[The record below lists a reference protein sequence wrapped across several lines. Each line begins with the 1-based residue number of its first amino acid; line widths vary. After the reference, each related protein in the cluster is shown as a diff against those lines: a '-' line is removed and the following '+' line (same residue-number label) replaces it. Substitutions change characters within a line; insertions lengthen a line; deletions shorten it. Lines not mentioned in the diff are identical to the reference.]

1 MASLQQSPAWQA
13 LQQHFEQVKELHM
26 RDLFAQDPQ
35 RFEEC
40 SLIFDDILLDYSKN
54 RITKETISLLCDLAR
69 DRDLDTWREKLFSGE
84 KINHTEERAVLHTAL
99 RDHGSKPVCIDG
111 EDVKPKI
118 KAMQSRM
125 RDIAHAVRSR
135 EWRGIT
141 GQPITDVVNI
151 GVGGSDLGPVMAYE
165 ALRPYAIHD
174 LKMHFVSNVDES
186 HIADT
191 LEMIKPETTLFIV
204 VSKSFITQD
213 TLVNARTARHWL
225 VNGSSNPNKVLKHH
239 MLAVTEKQAAAE
251 GFGIATENILP
262 MWDWVGGRYS
272 LWSAVGL
279 SIAIA
284 VGMDS
289 FEELLEGASDMDEH
303 FRTAPCEENIP
314 VILALLGIW
323 YNNFFNAHT
332 YAVLP
337 YDQYLH
343 RLPPYLRQQDM
354 ESNGKRITR
363 EGEEVD
369 YATGP
374 AIFGQLGISGQH
386 AFYQLMHQGTQII
399 PADILA
405 PVNRHHDIPEHHRLL
420 LSNVFAQTEAFMR
433 GKTADEVITE
443 LKEEGLSKDDI
454 EKLLPYK
461 VFPGNKPTNT
471 ILYSKLTPKTLGSLI
486 AMYEHKVFVQG
497 VIWGINSFDQWGVE
511 LGKQLSKEILPELGQ
526 ENNEAICSHDA
537 STNGLINYYKSLR
550 KSHKDSS

>member
-1 MASLQQSPAWQA
+1 MASLQQTPAWQA
-13 LQQHFEQVKELHM
+13 LQQHFEQVKDLHM
-26 RDLFAQDPQ
+26 RDLFAQNPQ
-35 RFEEC
+35 RFEQC
-40 SLIFDDILLDYSKN
+40 SLTFGDILFDYSKN
-54 RITKETISLLCDLAR
+54 RITKETISLLCELAR
-69 DRDLDTWREKLFSGE
+69 DCDLDAWRDKLFSGE
-84 KINHTEERAVLHTAL
+84 KINHTEDRAVLHTAL
-99 RDHGSKPVCIDG
+99 RDRSGQPICIDG
-111 EDVKPKI
+111 VDVTPEI
-118 KAMQSRM
+118 KNMRTRM
-125 RDIAHAVRSR
+125 REIAQAVRSR

-165 ALRPYAIHD
+165 ALQPYAIHD
-174 LKMHFVSNVDES
+174 LNMHFVSNVDES

-191 LEMIKPETTLFIV
+191 LEIIKPETTLFIV
-204 VSKSFITQD
+204 VSKSFATQD
-213 TLVNARTARHWL
+213 TLVNARTARQWL
-225 VNGSSNPNKVLKHH
+225 VNGSDNPNKVLKHH
-239 MLAVTEKQAAAE
+239 MLAVTEKQAVAE
-251 GFGIATENILP
+251 GFGIASENILP

-284 VGMDS
+284 VGMDY
-289 FEELLEGASDMDEH
+289 FEELLEGASDMDAH

-314 VILALLGIW
+314 VIMALLGIW

-363 EGEEVD
+363 DSEEVD

-405 PVNRHHDIPEHHRLL
+405 PVNRHHNIPEHHRLL

-433 GKTADEVITE
+433 GKTEDEARAE
-443 LKEEGLSKDDI
+443 LESEGLSKQEI

-461 VFPGNKPTNT
+461 IFPGNKPTNT
-471 ILYSKLTPKTLGSLI
+471 ILYSKLTPKTLGALI

-511 LGKQLSKEILPELGQ
+511 LGKQLSKVVQAELCD
-526 ENNEAICSHDA
+526 EKSVNSHDA

-550 KSHKDSS
+550 EES

>member
-1 MASLQQSPAWQA
+1 MASLQHSPAWQA
-13 LQQHFEQVKELHM
+13 LQQHFEQIKDLHM
-26 RDLFAQDPQ
+26 RDLFSQDPQ
-35 RFEEC
+35 RFKNF
-40 SLIFDDILLDYSKN
+40 SLHFGDILLDYSKN
-54 RITKETISLLCDLAR
+54 RLTQETLNLLCHLAR
-69 DRDLDTWREKLFSGE
+69 ERQLDGWREKLFSGE
-84 KINHTEERAVLHTAL
+84 KINHTEGRAVLHTAL
-99 RDHGSKPVCIDG
+99 RNRSDKPVYIDG
-111 EDVKPKI
+111 EDVTPEI
-118 KAMQSRM
+118 RAMQTRM
-125 RDIAHAVRSR
+125 SEIVQAIRRR

-141 GQPITDVVNI
+141 GQPITNVVNI

-186 HIADT
+186 QIADT
-191 LEMIKPETTLFIV
+191 LEVIKPETTLFIV
-204 VSKSFITQD
+204 VSKSFTTQD

-225 VNGSSNPNKVLKHH
+225 VAGSSNPNKVLQHH

-251 GFGIATENILP
+251 GFGIPASNILP

-279 SIAIA
+279 SVAIA
-284 VGMDS
+284 VGMDY
-289 FEELLEGASDMDEH
+289 FEEMLAGAAAMDDHFCNTPLEA
-303 FRTAPCEENIP
+303 NIP
-314 VILALLGIW
+314 VILALLGVW
-323 YNNFFNAHT
+323 YNNFFNIHT

-363 EGEEVD
+363 DGVTVN

-374 AIFGQLGISGQH
+374 TIFGKLGISGQH

-405 PVNRHHDIPEHHRLL
+405 PVNRHYDIPEHHRLL
-420 LSNVFAQTEAFMR
+420 LSNVFAQTEALMR
-433 GKTADEVITE
+433 GKTPAEVEVE
-443 LKEEGLSKDDI
+443 LQGEGMSQEEIDL
-454 EKLLPYK
+454 LLPYK

-471 ILYSKLTPKTLGSLI
+471 ILYSRLTPKTLGTLI

-497 VIWGINSFDQWGVE
+497 VIWDINSFDQWGVE
-511 LGKQLSKEILPELGQ
+511 LGKQLARQIMPELGTH
-526 ENNEAICSHDA
+526 ATVTSHDS

-550 KSHKDSS
+550 EPVKD

>member
-1 MASLQQSPAWQA
+1 MSSLQQSSAWQQ
-13 LQQHFEQVKELHM
+13 LQQHYAQVKDLHM
-26 RDLFAQDPQ
+26 RDLFAQDPG
-35 RFEEC
+35 RFDA
-40 SLIFDDILLDYSKN
+40 LTIRFGDILFDYSKN
-54 RITKETISLLCDLAR
+54 RITHETIALLCDLVRERQLESWR
-69 DRDLDTWREKLFSGE
+69 DRLFGGD
-84 KINHTEERAVLHTAL
+84 KINHTEARAVLHTAL
-99 RDHGSKPVCIDG
+99 RDRSGEAIHVDGID
-111 EDVKPKI
+111 VVPQI
-118 KAMQSRM
+118 QSMRKRM
-125 RDIAHAVRSR
+125 REIVEAVRSR
-135 EWRGIT
+135 EWRGIS
-141 GQPITDVVNI
+141 GQPITDIVNI

-191 LEMIKPETTLFIV
+191 LRVIKPETTLFIV
-204 VSKSFITQD
+204 VSKSFVTQD
-213 TLVNARTARHWL
+213 TLVNAKTARHWL
-225 VNGSSNPNKVLKHH
+225 VNGSSNPNQVLAHH
-239 MLAVTEKQAAAE
+239 MLAVTEKKAAAE
-251 GFGIATENILP
+251 GFGIPAKNILP
-262 MWDWVGGRYS
+262 LWDWVGGRYS

-279 SIAIA
+279 SLAIA
-284 VGMDS
+284 VGMDN
-289 FEELLEGASDMDEH
+289 FEDMLEGAYELDQH
-303 FRTAPCEENIP
+303 FKTTPCEDNIP
-314 VILALLGIW
+314 VIMALLGVW

-363 EGEEVD
+363 DGETVD

-405 PVNRHHDIPEHHRLL
+405 PINRHHDIPEHHRLL

-433 GKTADEVITE
+433 GKTREEAEVE
-443 LKEEGLSKDDI
+443 LIKEGLDRETIDL
-454 EKLLPYK
+454 LLPYK

-471 ILYSKLTPKTLGSLI
+471 FLYSKLTPKTLGSLI

-511 LGKQLSKEILPELGQ
+511 LGKQLARQIQPEL
-526 ENNEAICSHDA
+526 ETDDKVVSHDS
-537 STNGLINYYKSLR
+537 STNGLVNYYKSLR
-550 KSHKDSS
+550 ERAKD

>member
-13 LQQHFEQVKELHM
+13 LQRHFQQVKDLHM
-26 RDLFAQDPQ
+26 RDLFTQDPQ
-35 RFEEC
+35 RFENF
-40 SLIFDDILLDYSKN
+40 SLHFGDILLDYSKN
-54 RITKETISLLCDLAR
+54 RITQETISLLCDLAR
-69 DRDLDTWREKLFSGE
+69 ERQLDTWRDKLFSGE
-84 KINHTEERAVLHTAL
+84 KINHTEGRAVLHTAL
-99 RDHGSKPVCIDG
+99 RNRSGKPVYIDG
-111 EDVKPKI
+111 EDVTPEI
-118 KAMQSRM
+118 RAMQTRM
-125 RDIAHAVRSR
+125 REIAHAVRSR
-135 EWRGIT
+135 EWRGVT

-186 HIADT
+186 QIADT
-191 LEMIKPETTLFIV
+191 LEVIKPETTLFIV
-204 VSKSFITQD
+204 VSKSFTTQD

-225 VNGSSNPNKVLKHH
+225 VKGSSNPNKVLQHH

-251 GFGIATENILP
+251 GFGIPTNNILP

-272 LWSAVGL
+272 LWSAVGM
-279 SIAIA
+279 SVAIA
-284 VGMDS
+284 VGMDY
-289 FEELLEGASDMDEH
+289 FEEMLAGAYAMDEH
-303 FRTAPCEENIP
+303 FRNTVLEENIP

-323 YNNFFNAHT
+323 YNNFFNIHT

-354 ESNGKRITR
+354 ESNGKSVTR
-363 EGEEVD
+363 DGSPVD

-374 AIFGQLGISGQH
+374 TIFGQLGISGQH

-433 GKTADEVITE
+433 GKTTE
-443 LKEEGLSKDDI
+443 EALAELQAEGRAQEEIDL
-454 EKLLPYK
+454 LLPYK
-461 VFPGNKPTNT
+461 VFAGNKPTNT
-471 ILYSKLTPKTLGSLI
+471 ILYSKLTPKTLGALI

-497 VIWGINSFDQWGVE
+497 VMWDINSFDQWGVE
-511 LGKQLSKEILPELGQ
+511 LGKQLAKQILPEL
-526 ENNEAICSHDA
+526 ETATVVNSHDS

-550 KSHKDSS
+550 EVVKKN

>member
-1 MASLQQSPAWQA
+1 MPSLQQSPAWQA
-13 LQQHFEQVKELHM
+13 LQQHFQQVKDLHM
-26 RDLFAQDPQ
+26 RNLFAEDPQ
-35 RFEEC
+35 RFEKL
-40 SLIFDDILLDYSKN
+40 SLHFGDILVDFSKN
-54 RITKETISLLCDLAR
+54 RITQESISLLCNLAR
-69 DRDLDTWREKLFSGE
+69 DRQLEDWREKMFSGG
-84 KINHTEERAVLHTAL
+84 KINHTEGRAVLHTAL
-99 RDHGSKPVCIDG
+99 RSRSDSPVNLDG
-111 EDVKPKI
+111 EDIMPKVR
-118 KAMQSRM
+118 AMRSRM
-125 RDIAHAVRSR
+125 REIAHAIRSR
-135 EWRGIT
+135 EWRGVT

-191 LEMIKPETTLFIV
+191 LEVIKPETTLFIV
-204 VSKSFITQD
+204 VSKSFTTQD

-225 VNGSSNPNKVLKHH
+225 VKGSSNPNKVLQHH

-251 GFGIATENILP
+251 GFGIPTQNILP

-279 SIAIA
+279 SVAIA
-284 VGMDS
+284 VGMDY
-289 FEELLEGASDMDEH
+289 FEEMLDGAAAMDEH
-303 FRTAPCEENIP
+303 FQTAPFEENIP
-314 VILALLGIW
+314 VILAMLGIW
-323 YNNFFNAHT
+323 YNNFFNIHT

-354 ESNGKRITR
+354 ESNGKSVTR
-363 EGEEVD
+363 EGTPVD

-433 GKTADEVITE
+433 GKTREEAEAE
-443 LKEEGLSKDDI
+443 LRAEGLSQQEMDL
-454 EKLLPYK
+454 LLPYK
-461 VFPGNKPTNT
+461 VFAGNKPTTT
-471 ILYSKLTPKTLGSLI
+471 ILYSKLTPRTLGALI

-511 LGKQLSKEILPELGQ
+511 LGKQLAKQILPEL
-526 ENNEAICSHDA
+526 ETNAVIDSHDA
-537 STNGLINYYKSLR
+537 STNGLINYYKALLEPLQ
-550 KSHKDSS
+550 KI

>member
-1 MASLQQSPAWQA
+1 MTSLQQSPAWQA
-13 LQQHFEQVKELHM
+13 LQQHYAEVKGLHM
-26 RDLFAQDPQ
+26 RELFAQNPQ
-35 RFEEC
+35 RFEDF
-40 SLIFDDILLDYSKN
+40 SLTFNDILFDYSKN
-54 RITKETISLLCDLAR
+54 RITKKTISLLCELATECDLAGWR
-69 DRDLDTWREKLFSGE
+69 DKLFNGE
-84 KINHTEERAVLHTAL
+84 KINHTEGRAVLHTAL
-99 RDHGSKPVCIDG
+99 RDRSGKAVLVDG
-111 EDVKPKI
+111 ADVAPKI
-118 KAMQSRM
+118 QAMQARM
-125 RDIAHAVRSR
+125 REIANAVRSR

-191 LEMIKPETTLFIV
+191 LEVIKPETTLFIV
-204 VSKSFITQD
+204 VSKSFTTQD
-213 TLVNARTARHWL
+213 TLVNARTARRWL
-225 VNGSSNPNKVLKHH
+225 VNGSSNPNKVLQHH

-251 GFGIATENILP
+251 GFGIPTQNILP
-262 MWDWVGGRYS
+262 LWDWVGGRYS

-279 SIAIA
+279 SVAIA
-284 VGMDS
+284 VGMDY
-289 FEELLEGASDMDEH
+289 FEEMLEGAYALDEH
-303 FRTAPCEENIP
+303 FRHAPCEENIP
-314 VILALLGIW
+314 MLMALLGIW

-363 EGEEVD
+363 SGEVVD

-405 PVNRHHDIPEHHRLL
+405 PINRHHDIPEHHRLL
-420 LSNVFAQTEAFMR
+420 LANVFAQTEAFMR
-433 GKTADEVITE
+433 GKTQEEAEAE
-443 LKEEGLSKDDI
+443 LKAEGVDA
-454 EKLLPYK
+454 ETMACLLPYK

-471 ILYSKLTPKTLGSLI
+471 ILYSKLTPKTLGALI

-511 LGKQLSKEILPELGQ
+511 LGKQLAKQIMPEL
-526 ENNEAICSHDA
+526 ESITEINSHDA
-537 STNGLINYYKSLR
+537 STNGLINYYKLLR
-550 KSHKDSS
+550 DPMKNKD